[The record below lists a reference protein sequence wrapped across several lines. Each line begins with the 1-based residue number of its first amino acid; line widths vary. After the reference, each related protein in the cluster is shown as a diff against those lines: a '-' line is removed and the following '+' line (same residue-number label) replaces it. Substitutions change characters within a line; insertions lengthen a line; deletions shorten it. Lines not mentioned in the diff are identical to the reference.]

1 MKIKKT
7 DYIALLIL
15 IASFVQ
21 LIVVYPTLPQ
31 QVVTNWGFNGQ
42 VDYGSKSTLWI
53 LWGISALMLPLFFII
68 PKIDPKGKSYE
79 KVDGFYG
86 IFRLVIVLFMTGM
99 LEITILSVNDPHRF
113 NVGKIVMIAASL
125 LFIFIGNYL
134 PKCKQTYTMGI
145 KNMWTYADERVWN
158 ETHRFGGKL
167 FAAAGVVMLLSAL
180 FASENIM
187 AAVTIVMLLGCLVVI
202 NVYSYLRYRKYS
214 NGSEE

>member
-113 NVGKIVMIAASL
+113 NVGKIVMIAVSL
-125 LFIFIGNYL
+125 LMIFIGNYL
-134 PKCKQTYTMGI
+134 PKCKQNYSLGI
-145 KNMWTYADERVWN
+145 KIVWTLESEENWN
-158 ETHRFGGKL
+158 ATHRIGGKVWTVGGIVL
-167 FAAAGVVMLLSAL
+167 LACAFLPAPVNAVVAL
-180 FASENIM
+180 ATFL
-187 AAVTIVMLLGCLVVI
+187 TIVLIPV
-202 NVYSYLRYRKYS
+202 VYSYNYYKKH
-214 NGSEE
+214 SENKADK

>member
-79 KVDGFYG
+79 KVDGFYS

-125 LFIFIGNYL
+125 LFIFIGNYM

-158 ETHRFGGKL
+158 DTHRFGGVV
-167 FAAAGVVMLLSAL
+167 FVVAGVVMLLSTL
-180 FASENIM
+180 VFNENINFIITLI
-187 AAVTIVMLLGCLVVI
+187 AVFGSVI
-202 NVYSYLRYRKYS
+202 LTTVYSYLSYKKY
-214 NGSEE
+214 NG

>member
-7 DYIALLIL
+7 DYIALIIL

-125 LFIFIGNYL
+125 LFIFIGNYM
-134 PKCKQTYTMGI
+134 PKCKQTYTFGI
-145 KNMWTYADERVWN
+145 KTMWTYADERVWN
-158 ETHRFGGKL
+158 DTHRFGGVV
-167 FAAAGVVMLLSAL
+167 FVVAGVVMLISTLV
-180 FASENIM
+180 FTENINFIITLI
-187 AAVTIVMLLGCLVVI
+187 AVFGSVI
-202 NVYSYLRYRKYS
+202 LTTVYSYLSYKKY
-214 NGSEE
+214 NG

>member
-113 NVGKIVMIAASL
+113 NVGKIVMIAVSL
-125 LFIFIGNYL
+125 LMIFIGNYL
-134 PKCKQTYTMGI
+134 PKCKQTYTFGI
-145 KNMWTYADERVWN
+145 KTMWTYADERVWN
-158 ETHRFGGKL
+158 DTHRFGGGG
-167 FAAAGVVMLLSAL
+167 FVVAGVVMLISTLV
-180 FASENIM
+180 FTENINFIITLI
-187 AAVTIVMLLGCLVVI
+187 AVLGSVI
-202 NVYSYLRYRKYS
+202 LTTVYSYLSYKKY
-214 NGSEE
+214 NG

>member
-31 QVVTNWGFNGQ
+31 QVVTNWGVNGQ

-125 LFIFIGNYL
+125 LFIFIGNYM
-134 PKCKQTYTMGI
+134 PKCKQTYTFGI
-145 KNMWTYADERVWN
+145 KTMWTYADERVWN
-158 ETHRFGGKL
+158 DTHRFGGVV
-167 FAAAGVVMLLSAL
+167 FVVAGVVMLISTLV
-180 FASENIM
+180 FTENINFIITLI
-187 AAVTIVMLLGCLVVI
+187 AVFGSVI
-202 NVYSYLRYRKYS
+202 LTTVYSYLSYKKY
-214 NGSEE
+214 NG

>member
-79 KVDGFYG
+79 KVDGFYS

-125 LFIFIGNYL
+125 LFIFIGNYM

-158 ETHRFGGKL
+158 DTHRFGGVV
-167 FAAAGVVMLLSAL
+167 FVVAGVVMLISTLV
-180 FASENIM
+180 FTENINFIITLI
-187 AAVTIVMLLGCLVVI
+187 AVFGSVI
-202 NVYSYLRYRKYS
+202 LTTVYSYLSYKKY
-214 NGSEE
+214 NG